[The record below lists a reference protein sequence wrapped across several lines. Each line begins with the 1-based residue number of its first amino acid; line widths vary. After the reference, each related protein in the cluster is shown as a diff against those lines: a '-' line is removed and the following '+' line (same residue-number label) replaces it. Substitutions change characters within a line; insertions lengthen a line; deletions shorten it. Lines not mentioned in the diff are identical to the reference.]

1 MIYFIIHYSCD
12 WQHRYNIWQGRTFQ
26 CWSLEISPVLYD
38 SISVVSSFK
47 YGKVRQYQT
56 DATDEQ
62 FSIVNYSH
70 SMSDKTQNGNW

>member
-1 MIYFIIHYSCD
+1 MCYTS
-12 WQHRYNIWQGRTFQ
+12 
-26 CWSLEISPVLYD
+26 EISPVLYD

-70 SMSDKTQNGNW
+70 SMSDKTQNGN